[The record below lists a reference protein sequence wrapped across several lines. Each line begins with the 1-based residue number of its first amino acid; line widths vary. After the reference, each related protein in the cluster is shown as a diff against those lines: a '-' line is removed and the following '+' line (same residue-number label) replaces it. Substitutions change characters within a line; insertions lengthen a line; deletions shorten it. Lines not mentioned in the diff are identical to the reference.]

1 VSVGREFE
9 NFERSKKSFG
19 GVMGGGSSRETRT
32 HLPQLSPSNRY
43 LVEEEEQYV
52 SQSPSSA
59 AGYSSHG
66 SLAAPPVYYS
76 QPPPARNL
84 GRRLSR
90 KYSLITDQFTSVE
103 QVQQAL
109 GQAGLESS
117 NLIVGIDFTKSN
129 EWTGK
134 VSFNR
139 RSLHS
144 IGNEPNPY
152 EQAISIIGQTLS
164 PFDEDNLIPCF
175 GFGDGGSSF

>member
-1 VSVGREFE
+1 MSVGREFE

-19 GVMGGGSSRETRT
+19 GVMGGGPSRETRT
-32 HLPQLSPSNRY
+32 HLPHLSPSNRY

-103 QVQQAL
+103 QVRGLRVCTSWVWTSTHAVFLCVLLEMGVL
-109 GQAGLESS
+109 GMEEKKG
-117 NLIVGIDFTKSN
+117 VHG
-129 EWTGK
+129 
-134 VSFNR
+134 
-139 RSLHS
+139 
-144 IGNEPNPY
+144 
-152 EQAISIIGQTLS
+152 
-164 PFDEDNLIPCF
+164 
-175 GFGDGGSSF
+175 

>member
-103 QVQQAL
+103 QVCGLCVCTSWVWTSTHDVFLCVLLEMGAL
-109 GQAGLESS
+109 GMEAKKG
-117 NLIVGIDFTKSN
+117 VHG
-129 EWTGK
+129 
-134 VSFNR
+134 
-139 RSLHS
+139 
-144 IGNEPNPY
+144 
-152 EQAISIIGQTLS
+152 
-164 PFDEDNLIPCF
+164 
-175 GFGDGGSSF
+175 